1 MTRSILKSWLL
12 LLYVGW
18 LMRVRGFERV
28 HLIVRETS
36 VKPMQPKGVIAS
48 SDLCQAIDIACVFY
62 FKHVLC
68 LQRSAATAI
77 LLRRH
82 GWVAEMVIGV
92 QMVPFKSHA
101 WCEVNGLVV
110 NDKPYMT
117 EIYTVL
123 ERC

>member
-1 MTRSILKSWLL
+1 MTRNILKSWLL

-18 LMRVRGFERV
+18 LMRLRGFERV
-28 HLIVRETS
+28 HRIVGDKS
-36 VKPMQPKGVIAS
+36 VKRTPAVGLIPS
-48 SDLCQAIDIACVFY
+48 SDLCRAMDIACVFY

-68 LQRSAATAI
+68 LQRSAATTI
-77 LLRRH
+77 LLRWH
-82 GWVAEMVIGV
+82 GWDAEMVIGV

-110 NDKPYMT
+110 NDKPYMM